1 MKMNKKQYNDL
12 KKDLAKVF
20 AKHRFD
26 PCALPVVGQREVEQQ
41 ITNRELYNYYHPATY
56 GSKTIFD
63 EFVKTKDLKLVW
75 ARNSS
80 RVKHYQLDPYDVA
93 KIAPDYCPVT
103 GAVLDYG
110 IGNHQITDNSYFR
123 PGIDHILA
131 VGNGGVKFGDI
142 SNIQIVSQHYNT
154 IKNFG
159 SEIEAIKWVAFELN
173 QNT

>member
-1 MKMNKKQYNDL
+1 ME
-12 KKDLAKVF
+12 V
-20 AKHRFD
+20 KH
-26 PCALPVVGQREVEQQ
+26 L
-41 ITNRELYNYYHPATY
+41 
-56 GSKTIFD
+56 D
-63 EFVKTKDLKLVW
+63 EFVGVMIQ
-75 ARNSS
+75 
-80 RVKHYQLDPYDVA
+80 RVGLGTVVELNTTTDSHDG

-142 SNIQIVSQHYNT
+142 TNIQIVSQHYNT

-159 SEIEAIKWVAFELN
+159 SEIEAIKWVAFELS